1 MGIVNSPLCKI
12 SEESHEHLFL
22 HCPISSAF
30 WFSVAKWLKIY
41 FPSIHVLTG
50 VNIMFGLFG
59 EDKQLINHIVLLGK
73 QVIFQSRHLNVNP
86 SLPLLKAKLKNAY
99 QLEVFIARQNDAMDT
114 RNEKKNSNQFSF
126 FFLCI

>member
-1 MGIVNSPLCKI
+1 MVENL
-12 SEESHEHLFL
+12 
-22 HCPISSAF
+22 
-30 WFSVAKWLKIY
+30 
-41 FPSIHVLTG
+41 LTG

-73 QVIFQSRHLNVNP
+73 QVIFQGRHLNVNP

-99 QLEVFIARQNDAMDT
+99 QLEVFIAKQNDAMDT
-114 RNEKKNSNQFSF
+114 HNEKWKAIILHIQNILIYCVLYFIHSLIHFFIYFLYSFVTSFLF